1 MILIK
6 TTNRM
11 FHKQG
16 ALFLFL
22 LVCLIRYI
30 LKRPFTAEHFVVELK
45 IRSTF
50 RLKERSKII
59 HKQTSCLQAVLFF
72 VVRQNKIRSLP
83 ADMQIVTT
91 AVLLKHKSTTSN
103 VTVDT
108 GNKSALIWS
117 VRVNMLVAESR
128 LVGLER

>member
-1 MILIK
+1 
-6 TTNRM
+6 M
-11 FHKQG
+11 FTG
-16 ALFLFL
+16 CSFF
-22 LVCLIRYI
+22 RG
-30 LKRPFTAEHFVVELK
+30 
-45 IRSTF
+45 ST
-50 RLKERSKII
+50 K
-59 HKQTSCLQAVLFF
+59 
-72 VVRQNKIRSLP
+72 KIRSLP